1 VTCRDLATAGWSS
14 TITPK
19 DISVTRRSLEDS
31 AADARPIT
39 PAECP
44 HAHSRG
50 FLVARQARTALK
62 SENDREG
69 TQAFLSLLAADKF
82 EWEKKHRHK
91 PDINHQIVQID
102 WSQFVA
108 SSEKQKTIEA
118 QAKRVEQKDGTDA
131 GADPG

>member
-1 VTCRDLATAGWSS
+1 MSSLPPSIQDEGSRDTRLIQRALEQGW
-14 TITPK
+14 
-19 DISVTRRSLEDS
+19 DV
-31 AADARPIT
+31 
-39 PAECP
+39 PANIKP
-44 HAHSRG
+44 A
-50 FLVARQARTALK
+50 LVARQARTALK
-62 SENDREG
+62 SENDREA